1 MKKPDLPK
9 GVTALPK
16 GVEIHGTSVRL
27 YFTYKGVRCRERL
40 SAPVSKATI
49 SYAENKLRVMK
60 TEIREGRFDYAAH
73 FPGSPMIAF
82 FTGGKAIDPNRTV
95 VDGVT
100 AWLAVHEVSAAS
112 STFKGYRFKAA
123 HVMRRWP
130 RDRIADIP
138 ITDIKLFQ
146 GELMKQGLSPKTVN
160 DVFTCVRGVWGD
172 AFNDGV
178 IKADPLK
185 RIKNVETDDN
195 EDSADPFTKDELDRI
210 AGVHTR
216 RQEDINLIMF
226 ACWCGLSVSE
236 VIALAWEDID
246 PVRWVVKVQ
255 RARVNTEYKVPK
267 EKVRVR
273 EVELVDQAV
282 HWLKRQM
289 QHTAML
295 EPRELKV
302 RQRDNHTMKTESVRL
317 VFNNGSSEG
326 AWHASSLR
334 RWFSG
339 HLKRAK
345 VRHRGP
351 NQCRHT
357 FASQC
362 LSHYVP
368 MEWLARQL
376 GHSDTTMIKKHYG
389 RWIPKDTPS
398 MAGLVSKM
406 LATDAAN
413 GRLELFDFAPP
424 LPHGVPQKVKSPE

>member
-1 MKKPDLPK
+1 MNKPDLPK
-9 GVTALPK
+9 GITKLPA
-16 GVEIHGTSVRL
+16 GIEIHRNRVRL
-27 YFTYKGVRCRERL
+27 RFTYKGVRCREML
-40 SAPVSKATI
+40 DAPVSKGTLA
-49 SYAENKLRVMK
+49 YAENKLRVIK

-73 FPGSPMIAF
+73 FPRSSMLAQL
-82 FTGGKAIDPNRTV
+82 TANKAIDPNRTV
-95 VDGVT
+95 ADGVN
-100 AWLAVHEVSAAS
+100 AWLKVHEVSAAS

-123 HVMRRWP
+123 HVLNRWP
-130 RDRIADIP
+130 RERIADIP
-138 ITDIKLFQ
+138 ISEIKLFQ
-146 GELMKQGLSPKTVN
+146 GELLKQGLAPKTVN
-160 DVFTCVRGVWGD
+160 DVFTVVRGVWGEAYD
-172 AFNDGV
+172 DGIIKTNIIDRVKNIEREDND
-178 IKADPLK
+178 
-185 RIKNVETDDN
+185 
-195 EDSADPFTKDELDRI
+195 DSADPFTKDELDRI

-216 RQEDINLIMF
+216 RQEDINMIMF
-226 ACWCGLSVSE
+226 ASWCGLSVSE
-236 VIALAWEDID
+236 LIALAWEDID
-246 PVRWVVKVQ
+246 TVKWVVKVQ

-267 EKVRVR
+267 ERVRVR
-273 EVELVDQAV
+273 EVELVEQAV

-295 EPRELKV
+295 SPRELKV
-302 RQRDNHTMKTESVRL
+302 RQRDNVTVKTESVRL

-326 AWHASSLR
+326 AWHPSSVN
-334 RWFSG
+334 RWFTS

-406 LATDAAN
+406 LATDTDK
-413 GRLELFDFAPP
+413 GRLELFDFGPKLAP
-424 LPHGVPQKVKSPE
+424 GMAQK